1 MNSDPRSPLCCTL
14 RQSDAASAACVPL
27 QTRSQCRRKRGRKL
41 CKLLWADY
49 FDQLLFFLLN
59 QRSAWESQSRLYMS
73 VAYAEAAPRALAFFL
88 PKRGEVKHE
97 ALRLSNAPKGAQGD
111 GNSFCFFA
119 FCTVAPRQATC
130 CCFSGLFPRKGVH
143 LHASNYWILLLSM
156 MKYSREKKWAKRLPR
171 QCVHSMALG
180 GVIKHMGWK
189 LSRFTLCSQGWCCGF
204 FFFFFGCSCKVKFI
218 HEHKAEA
225 NLLLLT
231 CAQHTRQMWRWRCSR
246 TDPEPRPRQAAAPLP
261 PCPSPATR
269 CIPCTLNS
277 VRHPD
282 ETPQLHQW
290 LICFPFTDK

>member
-156 MKYSREKKWAKRLPR
+156 MKYSREKNWAKRLPR

-204 FFFFFGCSCKVKFI
+204 FFFFWLLLQSEIYSWTQSGGQPAPADVCPAHPPDVAVTLLPHRPRAPAAAGCSSSPSLPLSC
-218 HEHKAEA
+218 HA
-225 NLLLLT
+225 L
-231 CAQHTRQMWRWRCSR
+231 HTLHLEQCSPSWRDS
-246 TDPEPRPRQAAAPLP
+246 TA
-261 PCPSPATR
+261 SSM
-269 CIPCTLNS
+269 INMFS
-277 VRHPD
+277 VYR
-282 ETPQLHQW
+282 
-290 LICFPFTDK
+290 

>member
-73 VAYAEAAPRALAFFL
+73 VAYAEAAPRALACFL

-97 ALRLSNAPKGAQGD
+97 ALRLSNAPKGARGD

-130 CCFSGLFPRKGVH
+130 CCFSGLFPKKGVH

-156 MKYSREKKWAKRLPR
+156 MKYSREKNWAKRLPR

-204 FFFFFGCSCKVKFI
+204 FFFLVALAKWNLFMNTKRRPTCSC
-218 HEHKAEA
+218 
-225 NLLLLT
+225 
-231 CAQHTRQMWRWRCSR
+231 WRVPSTPARCGRDVAPTQTQSPGR
-246 TDPEPRPRQAAAPLP
+246 GRLWLFSLPAPLLP
-261 PCPSPATR
+261 RAAYPAPWTVFAILMR
-269 CIPCTLNS
+269 
-277 VRHPD
+277 
-282 ETPQLHQW
+282 LHSF
-290 LICFPFTDK
+290 IND